1 MPGVSGEP
9 RMIPG
14 SSVPAQPRPTAPVKV
29 LGIETSCD
37 ETGVAVYDTARPG
50 PEGLLAHALY
60 SQVALHAEYGGVV
73 PELASRDHVR
83 KLLPLVRQTLA
94 EAGLATDDLDG
105 VAYTAGPG
113 LVGALLVGAGVA
125 RSLAW
130 ALDIPA
136 VAVHHMEGHLLAPL
150 LEDPELA
157 PPFVALLVSGGHTQL
172 VAVESLGQYR
182 LLGETLDD
190 AAGEA
195 FDKTA
200 KLMGLPYPGGPELA
214 RLAETGTPGAYR
226 FSRPMTDRP
235 GLDFSFSGLKTQVL
249 LAWKASD
256 QSDQTRADI
265 ARGFEDAVVETLA
278 IKCGRALDEA
288 GCDTLVVA
296 GGVGANRRLRARL
309 EAMATQRGGRVRF
322 PRPALCTDN
331 GAMIAF
337 AGALRLAAGQRAEAA
352 VQVAP
357 RWDMA
362 TLPAL

>member
-1 MPGVSGEP
+1 M
-9 RMIPG
+9 
-14 SSVPAQPRPTAPVKV
+14 KV

-50 PEGLLAHALY
+50 AAGLLAHEVY
-60 SQVALHAEYGGVV
+60 SQIALHAEYGGVV

-83 KLLPLVRQTLA
+83 KLLPLIRQTLA
-94 EAGLATDDLDG
+94 DADINIKDLDG

-125 RSLAW
+125 RALAW
-130 ALDIPA
+130 ALDLPA
-136 VAVHHMEGHLLAPL
+136 VGVHHMEGHLLAPL
-150 LEDPELA
+150 MEDDPPA

-172 VAVESLGQYR
+172 VAVEAIGRYR
-182 LLGETLDD
+182 VLGETLDD

-214 RLAETGTPGAYR
+214 RLAESGIPGRHR
-226 FSRPMTDRP
+226 FARPMTDRP

-249 LAWKASD
+249 LAWRD
-256 QSDQTRADI
+256 SDQTDATKADI
-265 ARGFEDAVVETLA
+265 ARGFEDAVVDTLA
-278 IKCGRALDEA
+278 IKCERALDAA
-288 GCDTLVVA
+288 GSDTLVVA
-296 GGVGANRRLRARL
+296 GGVGANVRLRARL
-309 EAMATQRGGRVRF
+309 QAMCAGRGGGACF

-337 AGALRLAAGQRAEAA
+337 AGALRLQAGQRADAA
-352 VQVAP
+352 IAVVP

-362 TLPAL
+362 TLPAV